1 MEPLQPMNL
10 DLGFERLEFA
20 VAGYQL
26 GIALFSQSCG
36 KSVGVGN
43 FVAAF
48 VIGGL
53 QNRGPAEIDTLETDF
68 RAHAEPPI
76 GLFSCFWARQRI
88 PDSSPIPTAAPCVF
102 SSCC

>member
-43 FVAAF
+43 FVAGF

-53 QNRGPAEIDTLETDF
+53 QNRGPVDIDTLETDF
-68 RAHAEPPI
+68 RENGELLI
-76 GLFSCFWARQRI
+76 GHFS
-88 PDSSPIPTAAPCVF
+88 
-102 SSCC
+102 